1 MDKSTL
7 PPFSPTGLTDRIP
20 SLDVLRGFAVLGILI
35 MNIQSFSMPMAAY
48 LNPMAF
54 GYLIDINKIIWI
66 ISHLVASEKFISI
79 FSILFGAGI
88 LIFTDKAIQK
98 QRKPVSLHYRRMFW
112 LLLIGLM
119 HAYLLWYGD
128 ILVAY
133 SLCGM
138 LVFLFR
144 KMKPINLMLISFLFF
159 IVPIIFYS
167 LTFISVPYWPLES
180 YQQTLQSWKP
190 DQEIIQHEIAS
201 MQGSW
206 MQQMDVRVPSAM
218 FLQTWV
224 FLMET
229 FWRVVSMMLLGM
241 ALYKWNILDA
251 SQSRR
256 AYFAMG
262 VLGITMGTFISMIGV
277 FLNFENDWA
286 MRFSMFLGR
295 HFNYIGSV
303 LTALGY
309 IGILMLISK
318 SLHLSIYL
326 KKTLAAVGRMAFSNY
341 ILQTLIC
348 TTIFYGHGF
357 GYFGTMGRIAQLTIV
372 VSIWLFLMLFSLL
385 WLKKFRFGPLEWAWR
400 SLTYW
405 KIQPLLR

>member
-1 MDKSTL
+1 MDKTTL
-7 PPFSPTGLTDRIP
+7 PPISPTGVSERIP

-35 MNIQSFSMPMAAY
+35 MNIQSFSMPGAAY

-66 ISHLVASEKFISI
+66 VSHLVASEKFISI
-79 FSILFGAGI
+79 FSMLFGAGI
-88 LIFTDKAIQK
+88 LIFTDKMIQK
-98 QRKPVSLHYRRMFW
+98 QRKAGAMHYRRMFW
-112 LLLIGLM
+112 LLLFGLL

-144 KMKPINLMLISFLFF
+144 KMRPINLMLISFLFF
-159 IVPIIFYS
+159 MVPIIFYS
-167 LTFISVPYWPLES
+167 LTYISVPYWSHEA

-190 DQEIIQHEIAS
+190 DQEILQQEVAA
-201 MQGSW
+201 MQGTW
-206 MQQMDVRVPSAM
+206 LQQMEIRVPAAF
-218 FLQTWV
+218 FLQSWI
-224 FLMET
+224 FLMEI

-262 VLGITMGTFISMIGV
+262 LLGITMGTFISLIGV

-309 IGILMLISK
+309 IGLLMLISK
-318 SLHLSIYL
+318 SHHLLVYL
-326 KKTLAAVGRMAFSNY
+326 KKTLAVVGRMAFTNY
-341 ILQTLIC
+341 ILQTFIC
-348 TTIFYGHGF
+348 TIIFYGHGF
-357 GYFGTMGRIAQLTIV
+357 GYFGTMGRIAQLMIV
-372 VSIWLFLMLFSLL
+372 ICIWLFLMLFSLL
-385 WLKKFRFGPLEWAWR
+385 WFKKFRFGLLEWAWR

>member
-1 MDKSTL
+1 M
-7 PPFSPTGLTDRIP
+7 
-20 SLDVLRGFAVLGILI
+20 
-35 MNIQSFSMPMAAY
+35 
-48 LNPMAF
+48 
-54 GYLIDINKIIWI
+54 
-66 ISHLVASEKFISI
+66 
-79 FSILFGAGI
+79 
-88 LIFTDKAIQK
+88 
-98 QRKPVSLHYRRMFW
+98 
-112 LLLIGLM
+112 
-119 HAYLLWYGD
+119 
-128 ILVAY
+128 
-133 SLCGM
+133 
-138 LVFLFR
+138 
-144 KMKPINLMLISFLFF
+144 
-159 IVPIIFYS
+159 PIIFYS